1 MEGRHCGRIQ
11 MDGSERMM
19 NASTYDLLKHDS
31 FIRYYFLNSDPYSQ
45 HDQKQHKG
53 SLLDKPA
60 TKSKTH
66 QFSNL

>member
-1 MEGRHCGRIQ
+1 MEMWDCRRIQ
-11 MDGSERMM
+11 MDGSQRMITSS
-19 NASTYDLLKHDS
+19 AYDLLKHDS

-45 HDQKQHKG
+45 HATKQHKG

-60 TKSKTH
+60 TKSKTD

>member
-1 MEGRHCGRIQ
+1 
-11 MDGSERMM
+11 MM
-19 NASTYDLLKHDS
+19 NAATYDLLKHDS